1 MFEIPAP
8 PASSTNEA
16 PPPTASGDGSM
27 SRQTTF
33 VVSATSALEK
43 PARGRR
49 ALRATGRSSPPPH
62 GRARPPSRTRAPP
75 SSARRPGP
83 RTAAPAPRGSAPPP
97 QARCRYRCRKS
108 PRPNRLQQARP
119 LDPTSHR
126 KRTAARWVPTPPSTD
141 MRGYR
146 PHAAR
151 AAGGQRSPARSLP
164 GQPRECPSLATRWHL
179 RNTATNPIPRRWR
192 NARGARDVQR
202 TPRKVGPARRPLW
215 EAHAPRA
222 REETPGVAR
231 ARPEQRIETGVG
243 PADVRAYPRPGT
255 PPVTGSGCARHAAPG
270 PPPQRLAQPARPS
283 LARLAPAIV
292 SRSGTYAAGLR
303 RPQTK

>member
-27 SRQTTF
+27 SSQTTF

-179 RNTATNPIPRRWR
+179 RNTATNPIPGDGETRAERETCRERQEKSVRREGR
-192 NARGARDVQR
+192 SGKPMR
-202 TPRKVGPARRPLW
+202 L
-215 EAHAPRA
+215 
-222 REETPGVAR
+222 AR
-231 ARPEQRIETGVG
+231 ARK
-243 PADVRAYPRPGT
+243 RPG
-255 PPVTGSGCARHAAPG
+255 SPG
-270 PPPQRLAQPARPS
+270 PGPSSASRPASDPPTSGPTHAQAR
-283 LARLAPAIV
+283 R
-292 SRSGTYAAGLR
+292 
-303 RPQTK
+303 Q